1 MIGQLLDRRYLI
13 TQSLSSGGFGE
24 TYLAQDTRI
33 PGNPPCVVKQ
43 LKSASSLPAHMEK
56 ARQLF
61 NREAEALAKLGDHD
75 QIPRLLAYFTE
86 GDEFYL
92 VQEFIPGHTIELELK
107 QLWSEEQVIQL
118 LQEVLTVLA
127 FVHAQGVIHRDIKP
141 ANIIRRQ
148 RDNKLVLI
156 DFGAI
161 KQVRIQP
168 DGSGEYSSVSP
179 GTRIGTIGYMPTE
192 QARGKP
198 RPSSDLFAL
207 GMIAIQAL
215 TGQHPTRFEDDHMTG
230 ETRWQHLVQISPGL
244 AHVLARMTR
253 YSARDRYQTANE
265 ALQAIQQLAHGHDP
279 AMPAGLSSAQLV
291 HELKLE
297 WYEAGLLYQR
307 VIQPQQSTRHAGA
320 VRIGRDPSRCDIVLS
335 DITVSGLHVEIFF
348 NPEDQHF
355 YVRNLRETNPPI
367 IDGRSLPQG
376 ERVLN
381 QDSRL
386 QLGQVELQIT
396 AISVKEYSPGYGA
409 AEYGV
414 AEYGSARYGSAGAQP
429 MPSPAPDAIDPAGRA
444 GAVPYPFMPNSTPN
458 PVPYPPPPVIP
469 PYHQEAVSSPPN
481 QQPVYLAGSGH
492 IPPDSVQ
499 PLPAIDLE
507 ATQPRLMQ
515 VGWSFW
521 LGWVG
526 ATAMAGAIGA
536 MAFYLPGSLLGG
548 FIKGAI
554 MGGCVGLVQWLMLRP
569 RIPTIAGWILASV
582 IAQALSFAFVTP
594 FPPSLIAVGILPGI
608 AQWLILQGKVPQAG
622 WWVAT
627 KAIAD
632 PLGLLIGFLVSAT
645 IYPLA
650 GGVAGLISGAITG
663 GVMVWLLQRSN
674 AAQENG

>member
-13 TQSLSSGGFGE
+13 TQSLSAGGFGE

-33 PGNPPCVVKQ
+33 PGNPVCVVKQ

-92 VQEFIPGHTIELELK
+92 VQEFIPGHTIEVELK
-107 QLWSEEQVIQL
+107 QPWSEQQVIQL

-148 RDNKLVLI
+148 RDSKLVLI

-179 GTRIGTIGYMPTE
+179 GTRIGTLGYMPTE

-215 TGQHPTRFEDDHMTG
+215 TGQHPTRLEDDHLTG

-244 AHVLARMTR
+244 VHVLARMTR
-253 YSARDRYQTANE
+253 YSSRDRYQTASE
-265 ALQAIQQLAHGHDP
+265 ALQAVQQLAHGHDP
-279 AMPAGLSSAQLV
+279 AMPPGPSAAQFV
-291 HELKLE
+291 HELTLE
-297 WYEAGLLYQR
+297 WYEAGLLHNR
-307 VIQPQQSTRHAGA
+307 LINPQQTTRYPGT
-320 VRIGRDPSRCDIVLS
+320 VRIGRDPTRCDIVLS

-348 NPEDQHF
+348 NPDDQHF

-381 QDSRL
+381 QDSCLR
-386 QLGQVELQIT
+386 LGQMELKVI
-396 AISVKEYSPGYGA
+396 AISVKEYPSGYGH
-409 AEYGV
+409 
-414 AEYGSARYGSAGAQP
+414 AGQK
-429 MPSPAPDAIDPAGRA
+429 PSIPPNSIASGGGNVV
-444 GAVPYPFMPNSTPN
+444 GAVPYPFMPNPVPVPHPN
-458 PVPYPPPPVIP
+458 PDPVPYPPPPVMP
-469 PYHQEAVSSPPN
+469 DYRQEPVGQPPN
-481 QQPVYLAGSGH
+481 NYQPVYFAGAANG
-492 IPPDSVQ
+492 PPFSAA
-499 PLPAIDLE
+499 PSPAIDLE
-507 ATQPRLMQ
+507 TTQPRLAQ
-515 VGWSFW
+515 AGWNFW
-521 LGWVG
+521 LPWTV
-526 ATAMAGAIGA
+526 ATTIAAMLGGLS
-536 MAFYLPGSLLGG
+536 FYLPTNLLGG
-548 FIKGAI
+548 LITGAI
-554 MGGCVGLVQWLMLRP
+554 MGGCVGLVQWLVLRQWLP
-569 RIPTIAGWILASV
+569 SIAGWILASV
-582 IAQALSFAFVTP
+582 IAQALSFAFATP
-594 FPPSLIAVGILPGI
+594 LPASLVAVGILPGI
-608 AQWLILQGKVPQAG
+608 AQWLLLRGKIQQAG
-622 WWVAT
+622 WWIAT

-632 PLGLLIGFLVSAT
+632 PLGLLLGFVVNAT
-645 IYPLA
+645 IYPIA

-663 GVMVWLLQRSN
+663 GVMVWLLQRTN
-674 AAQENG
+674 ELEANG